1 MRAPD
6 LRLPFLALAGALCA
20 AQVIQPPDVVDRVLS
35 NGVRVLMVDR
45 PGTGAVRAGVFI
57 QGGRAAVGSLSPAAA
72 DLLASSLFRHSTS
85 ARLEKELE
93 LPLRQEGA
101 AFEALRLE
109 RLRQA
114 RRPDRSPSPELQGIQ
129 ELYRGALAAIQEKL
143 GPGDAWDEVDALGAT
158 RRSWVVEADYIAF
171 GIDLPAGHLEPW
183 CRLMTRQLGSLFLG
197 RFPLERERLLQSLD
211 AGEPPCAPSRSVLLS
226 TALAGRPYAQAS
238 EFQRSDV
245 EALTLADVTNLGR
258 RLLVPDRLVLVLVGD
273 VKPAI
278 LAPALEATFGGL
290 GKGAAPIAEAPAAF
304 KDDDPRSALES
315 PAGRRLLVSTTGET
329 RVLFGWRVPPSN
341 HPDGPALRI
350 LAQILGGGPS
360 SRLHSGLVASRGLAQ
375 SLTLSTGV
383 PGERD
388 ANLLI
393 IDAEPAPGHSLGEL
407 EQAIEGEVLRL
418 QREPLPEAEVRRA
431 QKQLETLQIQVQEDA
446 GVLAT
451 TLGVAQCQGGDW
463 RLGFQ
468 ALAAGQTLRPP
479 EIQAAAR
486 TYLVPSRMT
495 IAQFGPDP
503 LLLPRDRT
511 EGRLL
516 QVLSTL
522 VQRRITD
529 SVAAQNVLRE
539 ALRQLRMLSP
549 AEREQTLKLLEAQV
563 AP

>member
-1 MRAPD
+1 MS
-6 LRLPFLALAGALCA
+6 FLALVGALCA
-20 AQVIQPPDVVDRVLS
+20 AQVVQPPNVLDRALS
-35 NGVRVLMVDR
+35 NGLRVLMVDR
-45 PGTGAVRAGVFI
+45 GGAGAVRAGLFL
-57 QGGRAAVGSLSPAAA
+57 QGGRSATESLSPAAA
-72 DLLASSLFRHSTS
+72 DLLAASLFRRAAPSGVGK
-85 ARLEKELE
+85 ALE

-101 AFEALRLE
+101 AFESLRLE

-114 RRPDRSPSPELQGIQ
+114 RRPDRAPSPELPGIQ
-129 ELYRGALAAIQEKL
+129 ELYRSALLTIQEKL
-143 GPGDAWDEVDALGAT
+143 GPGDAWDEVDALGGT
-158 RRSWVVEADYIAF
+158 RRSWEVEADYIAY
-171 GIDLPAGHLEPW
+171 GIDLPAGGLEPW
-183 CRLMTRQLGSLFLG
+183 CRSMARQLGAPFLG
-197 RFPLERERLLQSLD
+197 RFPLERERLLQNLD
-211 AGEPPCAPSRSVLLS
+211 AGEPPCPPSRSVLLS

-245 EALTLADVTNLGR
+245 EVLTLADLTNLAR
-258 RLLVPDRLVLVLVGD
+258 RVLVPDRLVLVLVGE
-273 VKPAI
+273 VHPQT
-278 LAPALEATFGGL
+278 LMPVLEATFGSL
-290 GKGAAPIAEAPAAF
+290 GKGAATVEAPAAF

-329 RVLFGWRVPPSN
+329 RVLFGWRVPPGN

-360 SRLHSGLVASRGLAQ
+360 SRLHSGPVASRGLARN
-375 SLTLSTGV
+375 LTLSVGV

-388 ANLLI
+388 VNLLV

-431 QKQLETLQIQVQEDA
+431 QKQLETLQVQVQEDA
-446 GVLAT
+446 GVLARA
-451 TLGVAQCQGGDW
+451 LGVAQCQSGDW
-463 RLGFQ
+463 RQGFQ
-468 ALAAGQTLRPP
+468 DLGQTLRPP

-503 LLLPRDRT
+503 LLQPRDRT

-529 SVAAQNVLRE
+529 SVEAQNVLRE

-549 AEREQTLKLLEAQV
+549 AEQEQTLKLLEAQV

>member
-1 MRAPD
+1 
-6 LRLPFLALAGALCA
+6 
-20 AQVIQPPDVVDRVLS
+20 
-35 NGVRVLMVDR
+35 
-45 PGTGAVRAGVFI
+45 
-57 QGGRAAVGSLSPAAA
+57 
-72 DLLASSLFRHSTS
+72 
-85 ARLEKELE
+85 
-93 LPLRQEGA
+93 
-101 AFEALRLE
+101 
-109 RLRQA
+109 
-114 RRPDRSPSPELQGIQ
+114 
-129 ELYRGALAAIQEKL
+129 
-143 GPGDAWDEVDALGAT
+143 
-158 RRSWVVEADYIAF
+158 
-171 GIDLPAGHLEPW
+171 
-183 CRLMTRQLGSLFLG
+183 
-197 RFPLERERLLQSLD
+197 
-211 AGEPPCAPSRSVLLS
+211 
-226 TALAGRPYAQAS
+226 
-238 EFQRSDV
+238 
-245 EALTLADVTNLGR
+245 
-258 RLLVPDRLVLVLVGD
+258 
-273 VKPAI
+273 
-278 LAPALEATFGGL
+278 
-290 GKGAAPIAEAPAAF
+290 
-304 KDDDPRSALES
+304 
-315 PAGRRLLVSTTGET
+315 
-329 RVLFGWRVPPSN
+329 
-341 HPDGPALRI
+341 
-350 LAQILGGGPS
+350 
-360 SRLHSGLVASRGLAQ
+360 VASRGLAQ